1 VSIDDLDRRL
11 QKVEQ
16 NLEIFAAGEAARDKW
31 MEKVDNALFG
41 KNGEP
46 GIVDIVRELD
56 FFRQR
61 FVKVLIWVTVLV
73 IAPLFGSMGFL
84 TVKILANIDQII
96 KLLDKLQ

>member
-1 VSIDDLDRRL
+1 
-11 QKVEQ
+11 
-16 NLEIFAAGEAARDKW
+16 
-31 MEKVDNALFG
+31 
-41 KNGEP
+41 
-46 GIVDIVRELD
+46 VDIVRELD